1 MNGINTLRVIDLVG
15 DDESKKYE
23 PAGRMAIAIIE
34 LTHANGGCLPQDLNA
49 KGFTPDEVA
58 EHWHMAKSLAAIELR
73 LMNKSLVM
81 QKSLIEGQ

>member
-1 MNGINTLRVIDLVG
+1 MNITSTLRVADLVG

-34 LTHANGGCLPQDLNA
+34 ITRANGGCLPQDLNA

-58 EHWHMAKSLAAIELR
+58 MHWHMAKSLAAVELK
-73 LMNKSLVM
+73 LMSENPTKP
-81 QKSLIEGQ
+81 KPIIRRT